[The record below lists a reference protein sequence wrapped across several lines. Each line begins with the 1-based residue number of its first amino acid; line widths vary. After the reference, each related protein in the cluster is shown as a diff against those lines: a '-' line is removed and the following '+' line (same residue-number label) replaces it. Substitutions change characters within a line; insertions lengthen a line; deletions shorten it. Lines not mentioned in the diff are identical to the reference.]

1 MREKVK
7 IFLVGLCL
15 LVIWGCNNSNQVDFS
30 GRFYVIMGPNPRG
43 IMDVTQSDNGIIFT
57 LVGAGFSAEGTGTVT
72 ENIMTLSASFSQLG
86 SFEASVTSSDDG
98 ESFSGFWTISGQTF
112 MEGTLSGTRTQW
124 ETYDIEAFGIPL
136 FISVDC
142 IELSKMEKVSKFRS
156 GHGFDYSD
164 DFETCRSMK
173 HSFALKPGENPAAC
187 QIFAPF
193 NGTVIGTLE
202 DWEGTTFWKGTTI
215 GLQPDSFKAF
225 WVLIYHVN
233 LDSSF
238 QVGDH
243 VNAGQI
249 LGKPKKEDGGTT
261 IAVWVHTP
269 NGDKLLSYFQVIS
282 DNLFVLY
289 QQRGL
294 YSREAAIISKEERDA
309 NPLTCQGEEIIDK
322 GTLAH
327 WFFLN

>member
-1 MREKVK
+1 MGGKTKV
-7 IFLVGLCL
+7 FFVGLCL
-15 LVIWGCNNSNQVDFS
+15 LIIWGCKNSNRVDFS

-43 IMDVTQSDNGIIFT
+43 IMEVTQSDNGIIFT
-57 LVGAGFSAEGTGTVT
+57 LVGAGFSVEGTGTVT
-72 ENIMTLSASFSQLG
+72 ENTMTLSASFAQLG
-86 SFEASVTSSDDG
+86 PFEASVTSSNDG
-98 ESFSGFWTISGQTF
+98 ESFSGLWTISAQTF
-112 MEGTLSGTRTQW
+112 MEGTLSGTRSPW

-136 FISVDC
+136 FISADC

-173 HSFALKPGENPAAC
+173 HSFALRPGENPAAC

-193 NGTVIGTLE
+193 NGTVIGSLE
-202 DWEGTTFWKGTTI
+202 DWEGTTLWKGTTI
-215 GLQPDSFKAF
+215 GFQPDSFKAF
-225 WVLIYHVN
+225 WVLIFHVN
-233 LDSSF
+233 LDSSL

-249 LGKPKKEDGGTT
+249 LGKPEKEDGGTT

-269 NGDKLLSYFQVIS
+269 GGDKLLSYFQVIS
-282 DNLFVLY
+282 NNIFALY
-289 QQRGL
+289 QQRGFF
-294 YSREAAIISKEERDA
+294 SREAATISRQKRDA
-309 NPLTCQGEEIIDK
+309 NPLTCLGEEIINT
-322 GTLAH
+322 GTLSN